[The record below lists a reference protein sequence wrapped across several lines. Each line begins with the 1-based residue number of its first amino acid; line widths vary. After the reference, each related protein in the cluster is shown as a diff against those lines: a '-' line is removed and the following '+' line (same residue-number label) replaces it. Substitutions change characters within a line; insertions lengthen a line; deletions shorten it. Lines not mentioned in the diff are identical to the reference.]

1 MILKEITSLLEEIA
15 PLALQEKY
23 DNAGLILGHPD
34 MDIQGALLCIDV
46 TESVIQEAI
55 IKNCNLIISHH
66 PLIFN
71 GLKKITGKNLVERS
85 VILAIKNN
93 IAIYASHTNLD
104 NVSVGVN
111 GKIADKLSLINR
123 EVLLKGSDL
132 LVKLVTFAP
141 KLHAPQIRNKLFA
154 AGAGHIGN
162 YDSCSFS
169 SSGTGSFKANNEAHP
184 YVGKLNEVHFEDEV
198 KIEVILPNY
207 ITKQVIHALIESHPY
222 EEPAYDLIPLS
233 NQWNEIGAG
242 LIGELTE
249 EIDTIEFLTSLKSIF
264 KVPVIKHTAI
274 HKTKIKK
281 VAVCGGSG
289 SFLLKDAISTGADIF
304 ISGDFK
310 YHEYFEAENNLIIA
324 DIGHYE
330 SEQFTKEIFYDIIRK
345 KMPTFAVQISEIN
358 TNPINYL

>member
-1 MILKEITSLLEEIA
+1 MILKEITSILEELA

-23 DNAGLILGHPD
+23 DNAGLILGNPD
-34 MDIQGALLCIDV
+34 MDIQGALLCVDV
-46 TESVIQEAI
+46 TECVIQEAI
-55 IKNCNLIISHH
+55 AKKCNLIIAHH

-71 GLKKITGKNLVERS
+71 GLKKITGQNIVERS
-85 VILAIKNN
+85 VLLAIRNN

-104 NVSVGVN
+104 NVPDGVN

-123 EVLLKGSDL
+123 QILLKGKNL

-141 KLHAPQIRNKLFA
+141 KLHAPQIRNSLFA
-154 AGAGHIGN
+154 AGAGNIGN

-169 SSGTGSFKANNEAHP
+169 SSGAGSFKPNNDAHP
-184 YVGKLNEVHFEDEV
+184 YVGNLNEVHFEDEV
-198 KIEVILPNY
+198 RIEVILPSFKS
-207 ITKQVIHALIESHPY
+207 KQVIKSLIDSHPY

-233 NQWNEIGAG
+233 NQWNQIGAG

-249 EIDTIEFLTSLKSIF
+249 EIDSVEFLTSLKSIF
-264 KVPVIKHTAI
+264 NVPVIKHTSI
-274 HKTKIKK
+274 HQKKIKK

-289 SFLLKDAISTGADIF
+289 SFLLKEAIGAGADIF

-310 YHEYFEAENNLIIA
+310 YHEYFDAANNIIIA

-330 SEQFTKEIFYDIIRK
+330 SEQFTKEIFYEIIRK